1 MGDDM
6 GKANELIKTL
16 ICILIGTFVLALGIN
31 IFLVP
36 NKISSG
42 GVSTFGTILLYI
54 CGIKMSATNILIN
67 MLLFFLG
74 YKYLGKETVLK
85 TVVGIIALTLS
96 LEITSLMPT
105 FGGNLVLSSI
115 LGGIFV
121 GLGVGIVVR
130 ERASTGGSDFLA
142 LVLKRFLPHISLAN
156 IILFIDTIIIILAGI
171 VFKSL
176 SVTLYSIFSM
186 YISSLFTNLVLSL

>member
-54 CGIKMSATNILIN
+54 CGVKMSATNILIN

-85 TVVGIIALTLS
+85 TIVGIIALTLS
-96 LEITSLMPT
+96 LEITSFLPT
-105 FGGNLVLSSI
+105 FGSNLVLSSI
-115 LGGIFV
+115 FGGMLV

-156 IILFIDTIIIILAGI
+156 IILFIDAVVIILAGI

>member
-1 MGDDM
+1 M

-54 CGIKMSATNILIN
+54 CGVKMSATNILIN

-74 YKYLGKETVLK
+74 YKYLGKKTVLK

-115 LGGIFV
+115 LGGMFV

-186 YISSLFTNLVLSL
+186 YVSSLFTNLVLSF

>member
-1 MGDDM
+1 M

-54 CGIKMSATNILIN
+54 CGVKMSATNILIN

-85 TVVGIIALTLS
+85 TIVGIIALTLS
-96 LEITSLMPT
+96 LEITSFLPT
-105 FGGNLVLSSI
+105 FGSNLVLSSI
-115 LGGIFV
+115 FGGMLV

-156 IILFIDTIIIILAGI
+156 IILFIDAVVIILAGI

>member
-54 CGIKMSATNILIN
+54 CGVKMSATNILIN

-74 YKYLGKETVLK
+74 YKYLGKKIVLK

-115 LGGIFV
+115 LGGMLV

-130 ERASTGGSDFLA
+130 EHASTGGSDFLA

-186 YISSLFTNLVLSL
+186 YVSSLFTNFVLSL